1 MDRVV
6 RQPIMTKPSGD
17 FTGEHRTDTAVGVF
31 DRINEGNLFPVFQCN
46 RRLGNQTVVDRFFK
60 SVILCFTMP
69 FVYAFIDD
77 RIVKETAEIKT
88 GFFPV
93 GNGFCFLQQIDTTDQ
108 VFVFPDAELCHDLS
122 HFFCDEEKIIDD
134 IFRLAGKFL
143 SQFRVLCRHPDRT
156 GIQMAF
162 AHHDAS
168 LCDQRSC
175 RKTDFIGT

>member
-1 MDRVV
+1 
-6 RQPIMTKPSGD
+6 
-17 FTGEHRTDTAVGVF
+17 
-31 DRINEGNLFPVFQCN
+31 
-46 RRLGNQTVVDRFFK
+46 
-60 SVILCFTMP
+60 MP

-143 SQFRVLCRHPDRT
+143 SQFRVLMSPPRPDRYSD
-156 GIQMAF
+156 GILRIMM
-162 AHHDAS
+162 HPCVTS
-168 LCDQRSC
+168 GSC